1 MRTSTTGLM
10 KKQHYKR
17 NKIIMIGSLRPL
29 IRRTSSNNEEGF
41 SLMEIMVVLAII
53 AVLSSISMPAM
64 RGFAASRRLNTSA
77 RAIVDTLSFARDMA
91 ITEQTTHL
99 VIFDVDNNR
108 YWLASSE
115 TFDAQNPSASVG
127 QASNTA
133 AASTTA
139 AANGQQVTISR
150 TGGVMGIPHP
160 LNQGISIASIVTS
173 HNGITQQIISGVD
186 YVYFSPTA
194 ASEDTIVYLTNA
206 NDKVVAISVEGAT
219 GRSRVEQ
226 MSPEQ
231 IQTLGLE
238 DVNNG
243 K

>member
-1 MRTSTTGLM
+1 MV
-10 KKQHYKR
+10 
-17 NKIIMIGSLRPL
+17 GSLRPL

-91 ITEQTTHL
+91 ITERTTHL

-115 TFDAQNPSASVG
+115 TFDALNPSASAG

-133 AASTTA
+133 ASATA
-139 AANGQQVTISR
+139 AANGQQFTISR

-173 HNGITQQIISGVD
+173 HNGLTQQIISGVD

-206 NDKVVAISVEGAT
+206 NNKVVAISVEGAT

-231 IQTLGLE
+231 IQTLGLGN
-238 DVNNG
+238 D